1 MWVVRDLSTAPA
13 VLLISM
19 YDSAGSECGP
29 DPWYSFLAI
38 QYEHNP
44 G

>member
-1 MWVVRDLSTAPA
+1 MWVVRDLSAA
-13 VLLISM
+13 SVVVLISL
-19 YDSAGSECGP
+19 YGSAGSECGLV
-29 DPWYSFLAI
+29 PWYSFLAI